1 MASPLN
7 PSLRIRWGALLAAI
21 VVAQPACV
29 SRELARAPAS
39 PDEAWTVPEDG
50 DYARALRGAARED
63 VAAGAQRHAAAGVA
77 ESQAPAAPPEEPK
90 SDAARQNRVPVD
102 PARKYTLPE
111 LIDIAERHHPET
123 RDAWEKARQAA
134 LAVGLAEATYLPD
147 LAAKVVAGYQRTPL
161 PLPMNIA
168 PAGFVTFT
176 TAEVVPLVAAKWLL
190 FDFGQRE
197 AGVQEAEAKSFVAN
211 VTFTEAHEKVLYEV
225 SRAYFAL
232 DAARASVRV
241 AEDAAENAQRTQDI
255 SEARRTQGVAT
266 VVDVAQARRQSAQ
279 AHFDVVRARGAERTA
294 YSALVA
300 SMGVDPDGTFDV
312 ADSGDRALPPAPLQ
326 GLRALV
332 ERALVS
338 RPDVLAA
345 LGKVRAAEAGLRRAR
360 AAYGPSIGLSG
371 QFYGNIGWWSVGGPF
386 FSLTQPGLNALLT
399 LDWPIFDG
407 GAREVKVAIAHSELS
422 GARAALDGARDRAAQ
437 DVTSAY
443 DQLQTSFAE
452 YQAATDVEQTART
465 AFDAAVDAYRSG
477 VGLLTDVLAAEN
489 AEREAQLQKENA
501 RASVFT
507 SAAALAFAL
516 GSATRP

>member
-1 MASPLN
+1 MASRLS
-7 PSLRIRWGALLAAI
+7 PSLRARWRALLVALA
-21 VVAQPACV
+21 VAQPACV
-29 SRELARAPAS
+29 NRELARAPAR

-50 DYARALRGAARED
+50 DYARALRAAARED
-63 VAAGAQRHAAAGVA
+63 VAAGAKGNAAGVA
-77 ESQAPAAPPEEPK
+77 EPQAPSAAPPDERK

-102 PARKYTLPE
+102 PGRKYTLPE

-123 RDAWEKARQAA
+123 RDAWERARQAA
-134 LAVGLAEATYLPD
+134 LAVGLAEHTYLPQ
-147 LAAKVVAGYQRTPL
+147 LSAHVVAGYQRTPL
-161 PLPMNIA
+161 PMPTNVV
-168 PAGFVTFT
+168 PAGLITFT
-176 TAEVVPLVAAKWLL
+176 SAEVVPLLAAKWLL

-211 VTFTEAHEKVLYEV
+211 VSFTEAHEKVLYEV
-225 SRAYFAL
+225 SRTYFAL
-232 DAARASVRV
+232 DAARAHVRV
-241 AEDAAENAQRTQDI
+241 AEHAAENAQRTQDI

-300 SMGVDPDGTFDV
+300 SMGVDPDATVEV
-312 ADSGDRALPPAPLQ
+312 ADSADRALPAAPLQ
-326 GLRALV
+326 GVRALV

-360 AAYGPSIGLSG
+360 AAYGPAIGIDA
-371 QFYGNIGWWSVGGPF
+371 QFYGNFGGWSSGGPF
-386 FSLTQPGLNALLT
+386 FHVAEPGLNALLGV
-399 LDWPIFDG
+399 DWPLFDG
-407 GAREVKVAIAHSELS
+407 GAREVNVAIAHSEVS
-422 GARAALDGARDRAAQ
+422 GARAALDGVRDRAAQ
-437 DVTSAY
+437 EVTSAY

-452 YQAATDVEQTART
+452 YQAATDVEETART

-477 VGLLTDVLAAEN
+477 VGLLTDTLAAEN
-489 AEREAQLQKENA
+489 AARESQLQKENA